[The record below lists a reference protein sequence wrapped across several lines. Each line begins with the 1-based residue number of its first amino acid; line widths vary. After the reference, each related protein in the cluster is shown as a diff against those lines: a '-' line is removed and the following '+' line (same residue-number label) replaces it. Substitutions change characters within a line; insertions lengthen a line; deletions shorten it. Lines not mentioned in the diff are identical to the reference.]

1 MAEHNKNNMVDSL
14 MGGMESFLSAKT
26 VVGEATK
33 IDDTIILPLVDISF
47 GMGVGSSNQ
56 DKKNAGGGGMSGKI
70 SPSAVLVIKNGQTRL
85 VNIKNQDTIT
95 KVIDMVPDLIDRFA
109 NKNEEELKDDE
120 VVGAAFPES
129 KDK

>member
-1 MAEHNKNNMVDSL
+1 MAENNKNHMVDSL

-56 DKKNAGGGGMSGKI
+56 DKKNTGGGGMSGKI

-85 VNIKNQDTIT
+85 VNVKNQDTIT
-95 KVIDMVPDLIDRFA
+95 KVIDMVPDLLDRFT
-109 NKNEEELKDDE
+109 NKKEDELKDEE
-120 VVGAAFPES
+120 VVDVAFPDE
-129 KDK
+129 K